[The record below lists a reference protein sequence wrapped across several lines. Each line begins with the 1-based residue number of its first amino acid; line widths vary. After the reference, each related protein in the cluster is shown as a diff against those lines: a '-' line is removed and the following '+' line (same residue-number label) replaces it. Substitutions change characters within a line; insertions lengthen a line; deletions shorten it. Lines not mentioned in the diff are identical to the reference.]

1 MYIASRPYVPV
12 HMKRDDNGNDVDDE
26 DDNDNDDYDDGGG
39 SGDTTK
45 SWHTDFIR

>member
-12 HMKRDDNGNDVDDE
+12 HMKRDEDGNDVDD
-26 DDNDNDDYDDGGG
+26 DNDNDNDDYDDGGG